1 MYVVIRLHVVP
12 ARRPARA
19 LTLVFAADAFKM
31 IDVDGNEYIDRFELQ
46 LLVDAVYRAME
57 AVDIKL
63 PDDSKTFADKI
74 ILLMADV
81 SGKITLQQYKSCVS
95 KNTLFFQSLGL
106 IFDTGTCA
114 CMRVYMFWC
123 TARHTC
129 AHDIARRYLMA
140 FFGGRYG
147 VRVPE
152 DAVKSTKEGTLDHF
166 RSQRL
171 EYGAEHDARNPSIG
185 TLLIARAV
193 AAQYTAN

>member
-1 MYVVIRLHVVP
+1 
-12 ARRPARA
+12 
-19 LTLVFAADAFKM
+19 M
-31 IDVDGNEYIDRFELQ
+31 IDVDGNDYIDRFELQ

-114 CMRVYMFWC
+114 CLHVLVHRAPHMC
-123 TARHTC
+123 ARHR
-129 AHDIARRYLMA
+129 AQVFNGILWWQI
-140 FFGGRYG
+140 
-147 VRVPE
+147 
-152 DAVKSTKEGTLDHF
+152 
-166 RSQRL
+166 RS
-171 EYGAEHDARNPSIG
+171 SSS
-185 TLLIARAV
+185 
-193 AAQYTAN
+193 